1 MASCGNSEV
10 LSRSFAKVVP
20 LANIGFVRYL
30 QRAGLVS
37 KAGPIKTD
45 QDFTSQCFAKGTT
58 FANERLRTSEFT
70 QLANDLPC
78 CQRCYLD
85 RYCGP
90 TCQKSRL
97 EFSMICPYISNL
109 LRLLKL
115 YPNHQPATHMNSF
128 ARIATSFSWN
138 KHAPPPFIQF
148 RSSSTS
154 SAPSKAMS
162 I

>member
-1 MASCGNSEV
+1 MSAEG
-10 LSRSFAKVVP
+10 
-20 LANIGFVRYL
+20 I
-30 QRAGLVS
+30 
-37 KAGPIKTD
+37 
-45 QDFTSQCFAKGTT
+45 T

-90 TCQKSRL
+90 TCEESRL
-97 EFSMICPYISNL
+97 EFSMICPTSAPASSSEAL
-109 LRLLKL
+109 SD
-115 YPNHQPATHMNSF
+115 HQPATHMNSF